1 VHVFFVHHNWR
12 SDLTTTAVTRPPAKL
27 PGVAQKSIMNVLI
40 GFAWALGAVLLFL
53 IVLSVLA
60 FVADRDWSNE
70 D

>member
-1 VHVFFVHHNWR
+1 
-12 SDLTTTAVTRPPAKL
+12 
-27 PGVAQKSIMNVLI
+27 MNVLM

-60 FVADRDWSNE
+60 FVADRDWSSE